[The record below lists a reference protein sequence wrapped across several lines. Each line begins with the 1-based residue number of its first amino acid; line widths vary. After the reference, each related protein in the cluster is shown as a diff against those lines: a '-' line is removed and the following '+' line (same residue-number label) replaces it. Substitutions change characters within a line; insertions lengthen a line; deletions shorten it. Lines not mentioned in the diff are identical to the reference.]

1 MPDLG
6 GVAEGGNGNG
16 TAVAL
21 DVDHLDGLGGD
32 VLRQALDGA
41 RVRVL
46 DCLPDVEGA
55 IQWLVAAARR
65 DIMIVRDPSPRT
77 RHFLA
82 FDDDR
87 HRSATRAITR
97 RAIRLRTAY
106 DARVLALPRAL
117 SVMTARRDA
126 GEESRVVSNAPASLF
141 IADDLGAV
149 VDFTSID
156 SSGAGSIV
164 VEEPRILAALTQLAE
179 KEWSSGIE
187 VAGHANPLESDGAYV
202 LTLLAAGANDAT
214 IATQT
219 GLSQR
224 TVERRIQALLQRC
237 GATTRFQAGVVAAQ
251 RGWI

>member
-6 GVAEGGNGNG
+6 GTAGGGDG
-16 TAVAL
+16 SAVDI
-21 DVDHLDGLGGD
+21 DVGLLDGPDGEL
-32 VLRQALDGA
+32 LRLALDGA

-46 DCLPDVEGA
+46 DCLSDLEGA
-55 IQWLVAAARR
+55 IHRLVAAARR

-77 RHFLA
+77 RYFLA

-87 HRSATRAITR
+87 HHSATKAITR
-97 RAIRLRTAY
+97 RAIRLRTGY
-106 DARVLALPRAL
+106 DARVLAFPRAL
-117 SVMTARRDA
+117 SVMRARRAA
-126 GEESRVVSNAPASLF
+126 GEESRVVSNAPASLV

-187 VAGHANPLESDGAYV
+187 VAGHTNPLESDGADV
-202 LTLLAAGANDAT
+202 LTLLAAGASDAM

-224 TVERRIQALLQRC
+224 TVERRVQALLRRC